1 MRNYIQPGNVVTVP
15 APAGGVLGGDGVL
28 IGALFG
34 VASHDAVEGEDFS
47 LQVTGVVD
55 LPKANEAITLGARVY
70 FDATSH
76 VVTATD
82 TGNTLIGVA
91 VAAAAAGDAL
101 VRLRLNAA
109 F

>member
-1 MRNYIQPGNVVTVP
+1 MRNYIQPGNVLTVP

-34 VASHDAVEGEDFS
+34 IASHDAAEGEDLS

-55 LPKANEAITLGARVY
+55 LPKAAGALAVGARVY
-70 FDATSH
+70 FDATSRS
-76 VVTATD
+76 VTATD
-82 TGNTLIGVA
+82 TGNTLIGVS
-91 VAAAAAGDAL
+91 VAAALAGDTL
-101 VRLRLNAA
+101 VRVRLNGS